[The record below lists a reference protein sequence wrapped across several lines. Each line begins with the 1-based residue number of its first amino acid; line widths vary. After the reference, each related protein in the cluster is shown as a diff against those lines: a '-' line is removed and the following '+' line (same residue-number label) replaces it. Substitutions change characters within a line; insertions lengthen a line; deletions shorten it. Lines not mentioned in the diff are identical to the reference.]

1 MHRRRLS
8 AILSVVTAVHIR
20 GRSAVRCRTCRGTVH
35 VFICMC
41 RTRCRDILPA
51 GFGAMVG
58 CYIGNSPNKICILWV
73 DRGENDFWQRLNK
86 PSAFAVKLLFNT
98 LYRGFRIMQYVIY
111 FHMSNSKL
119 SAHALKSK
127 ILYIINKKYRHLC
140 KGMVQYNCQR
150 ER

>member
-1 MHRRRLS
+1 MSYRQLYQ
-8 AILSVVTAVHIR
+8 L
-20 GRSAVRCRTCRGTVH
+20 
-35 VFICMC
+35 
-41 RTRCRDILPA
+41 
-51 GFGAMVG
+51 
-58 CYIGNSPNKICILWV
+58 NSEWDNS
-73 DRGENDFWQRLNK
+73 GENELLNRLNK
-86 PSAFAVKLLFNT
+86 VSAFAVNLLFNT